1 MAGVNYQPPL
11 VQLSGN
17 TYTQTF
23 SEATRTHAKS
33 ALATNIAVA
42 LVTELDTEVNKT
54 NEAVNELKKV
64 INGLIDDL
72 QVSGIV
78 K

>member
-1 MAGVNYQPPL
+1 MAGMNYQLPL
-11 VQLSGN
+11 VQVSGN
-17 TYTQTF
+17 TYTQTN
-23 SEATRTHAKS
+23 SEVSRTHAKS

-64 INGLIDDL
+64 VNGLIDDL
-72 QVSGIV
+72 QTSGIV